1 MKSSAIC
8 VIFLVLFVSCAFVG
22 AELIKP
28 SAAPP
33 STNPGTLSAQSA
45 FERREAAYRA
55 NNLGVALLEQYKAKD
70 AVDSFTRAL
79 EIKPDLLIARIN
91 LSIALYYLPDADGAK
106 REAQKAL
113 NQDPNKPQTHYLLG
127 LIARAQ
133 NQFDEAIAEFQSVLK
148 IDADDVGAN
157 INVGQIFSQEKK
169 YVEAIAAFR
178 RSLEAEPYNETAL
191 YNLGILLT
199 RTGNRVEAQRLLRKL
214 QEFKESGAGTTSG
227 TNYLEGG
234 HYAEAVVST
243 GIEADLVD
251 KRTPDVRFTEVTES
265 WLSAAAGLNP
275 KVNSIRRQQRAPN
288 ISGLPE

>member
-1 MKSSAIC
+1 MEFGCTAAKTTSRLRQDSSPQCHPNANMKSPRAFLALLALFLL
-8 VIFLVLFVSCAFVG
+8 VIA
-22 AELIKP
+22 ATTLIDHSRAMRP
-28 SAAPP
+28 TRADA
-33 STNPGTLSAQSA
+33 TAQQSSI
-45 FERREAAYRA
+45 EKREAAYRA
-55 NNLGVALLEQYKAKD
+55 NNIGAALLEQYKAKE
-70 AVDSFTRAL
+70 AVESFTRAL
-79 EIKPDLLIARIN
+79 TIKPDLLIARIN
-91 LSIALYYLPDADGAK
+91 LSIALYYLPDADAAK

-199 RTGNRVEAQRLLRKL
+199 RTGNRVEAQRLLRKF
-214 QEFKESGAGTTSG
+214 QEFKESGAGTTIG
-227 TNYLEGG
+227 T
-234 HYAEAVVST
+234 
-243 GIEADLVD
+243 
-251 KRTPDVRFTEVTES
+251 
-265 WLSAAAGLNP
+265 
-275 KVNSIRRQQRAPN
+275 
-288 ISGLPE
+288 